1 MHPYLAKESYTL
13 PRILALHHAFATR
26 SGGRIL
32 HAQTYP
38 LQEVDA
44 EEGDGRLIR
53 GGRLI
58 RTTTVITDSNMH
70 SLDQSCPKC
79 CTFV

>member
-1 MHPYLAKESYTL
+1 MHPYLAKESYTYL
-13 PRILALHHAFATR
+13 VSSLYIVHLQRVR
-26 SGGRIL
+26 VG
-32 HAQTYP
+32 AQTYP

-58 RTTTVITDSNMH
+58 QYIHVLYGM
-70 SLDQSCPKC
+70 
-79 CTFV
+79 

>member
-1 MHPYLAKESYTL
+1 MHPYLAKESYSYL
-13 PRILALHHAFATR
+13 PRILALHHAFAMR

-44 EEGDGRLIR
+44 EEGDGHLILLY
-53 GGRLI
+53 GNHAISHI
-58 RTTTVITDSNMH
+58 RA
-70 SLDQSCPKC
+70 K
-79 CTFV
+79 